1 MPESDD
7 KRIPGSPDLRLSTD
21 WILKPK
27 IRTPGVSISGRHNGK
42 RSTGDT
48 GIDRAP
54 RSRAA
59 EQPYCALHLEAFFSP
74 GSAGF
79 ASKMPSLFRY
89 TLHNNLIPN
98 LIGPGIFDRWYLLQ
112 DLGDA
117 ADSQFVPRS
126 S

>member
-48 GIDRAP
+48 GIDRTP
-54 RSRAA
+54 DPGQRSSRN
-59 EQPYCALHLEAFFSP
+59 ALCIRKLFSP
-74 GSAGF
+74 PVSAGF